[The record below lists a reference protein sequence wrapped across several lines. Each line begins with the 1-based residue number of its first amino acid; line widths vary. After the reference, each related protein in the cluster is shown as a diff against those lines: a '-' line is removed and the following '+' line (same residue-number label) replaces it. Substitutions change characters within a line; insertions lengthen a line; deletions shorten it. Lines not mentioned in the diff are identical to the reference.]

1 MITYTSAT
9 KKIAEE
15 AFQAA
20 LFGRSGQSKAAG
32 RPYLP
37 FGTCDEKGNS
47 LLHYAVRSK
56 NLELVRFLTEAGGLD
71 LTWANADLVTP
82 FDLAHIQA
90 KEHPG
95 DLGGRGNGSWI
106 ASVCGF
112 SHEACYR
119 NPVVRGM
126 YQIPALC
133 VWEKTTTWLI
143 PALSFFREFRCPIPE
158 IWSTGKPLDMWR
170 RIRTGPG
177 SIWGR

>member
-20 LFGRSGQSKAAG
+20 LLGRSGQSKAAG

-82 FDLAHIQA
+82 FDLAHIHLR
-90 KEHPG
+90 KRTFLHINN
-95 DLGGRGNGSWI
+95 RHWI
-106 ASVCGF
+106 KITFSTAASF
-112 SHEACYR
+112 SI
-119 NPVVRGM
+119 M
-126 YQIPALC
+126 
-133 VWEKTTTWLI
+133 
-143 PALSFFREFRCPIPE
+143 FFYIFHFAFLPI
-158 IWSTGKPLDMWR
+158 WKV
-170 RIRTGPG
+170 
-177 SIWGR
+177 